1 MKTFTSI
8 VFLLIAVSSFSQ
20 TKAECI
26 AFIRKKES
34 SHNGQNFVSVNLDG
48 TILKIVNKLLR
59 DNQLETVE
67 TEIDFSKAKK
77 IIIEFDDRFNFYRP
91 TVLLIGKDYN
101 RKEIPIQ
108 GLWYQF
114 YKDRF
119 EYYYYE
125 NQNEAIEMKTVF
137 IQLAK
142 LCGAKLE
149 H

>member
-8 VFLLIAVSSFSQ
+8 ILLLIVLNSFSQ

-26 AFIRKKES
+26 ASIRKKES
-34 SHNGQNFVSVNLDG
+34 SHNGKNFVSVNLDG
-48 TILKIVNKLLR
+48 TILKTVYKSIR
-59 DNQLETVE
+59 YNQLETIE
-67 TEIDFSKAKK
+67 SEIDFSKARK
-77 IIIEFDDRFNFYRP
+77 IIIEFDDRLNFYCP
-91 TVLLIGKDYN
+91 IVILTGKAYN
-101 RKEIPIQ
+101 RKEIPLE
-108 GLWYQF
+108 GLSYQF

-125 NQNEAIEMKTVF
+125 NQNEAVEMKNVF

-149 H
+149 N